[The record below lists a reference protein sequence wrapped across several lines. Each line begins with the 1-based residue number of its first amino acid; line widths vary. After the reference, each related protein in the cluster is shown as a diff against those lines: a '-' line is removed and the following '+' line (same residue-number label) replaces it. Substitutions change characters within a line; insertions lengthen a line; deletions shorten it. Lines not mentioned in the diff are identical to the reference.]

1 MGRVPVTS
9 RPLGCHSDPYSNT
22 TAARSGRSGVSK
34 RTSPT
39 TKPTPYPP
47 PLFRPFRPL
56 HPVNAQPDF
65 TLNYQQPKPP
75 CTTTITT
82 ETSPPPPKIP
92 FTAFRDELAD
102 LMVFLLPQRK
112 AVKRRRIVI
121 HQRGLLAS
129 SIVTNHRD
137 PPGRL

>member
-1 MGRVPVTS
+1 MDQVSVTS

-22 TAARSGRSGVSK
+22 AAARSGRSGVSK
-34 RTSPT
+34 RHPRRRDR
-39 TKPTPYPP
+39 PRIF
-47 PLFRPFRPL
+47 LLVRPFQPL
-56 HPVNAQPDF
+56 HPVNAQPDS
-65 TLNYQQPKPP
+65 TLNYHQPEPP
-75 CTTTITT
+75 STTTITT
-82 ETSPPPPKIP
+82 KTSPPPPPKIP
-92 FTAFRDELAD
+92 FAAFRDELAD